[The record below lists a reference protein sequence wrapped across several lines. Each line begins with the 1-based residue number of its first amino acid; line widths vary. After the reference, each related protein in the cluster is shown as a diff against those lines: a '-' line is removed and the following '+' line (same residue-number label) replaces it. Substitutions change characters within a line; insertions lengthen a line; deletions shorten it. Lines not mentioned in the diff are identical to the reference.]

1 MTYIILDTLK
11 AEQVLK
17 PFDKI
22 NSIDGESLT
31 LYLTEVAPEA
41 ATRMKK
47 RLIEPSLI
55 NISPFDELNSS
66 GVPQY
71 DTDYDCMADVI
82 WKESKRYDAATG
94 AETTVSRGTL
104 TFLRPKGTHKS
115 KILIA
120 YFHDR
125 LDGFTFSD
133 QFTVSFVNVT
143 ETRDWRGQVGTPTT
157 STLNLNCDMVTM
169 KEGFMTE
176 DGVML
181 INGTAMIKVSRDQIT
196 REQINANPR
205 QSYFNIA
212 LNGASPV
219 KYYIWNSPEGNCVE
233 KSHFLNIYL
242 NREMR

>member
-1 MTYIILDTLK
+1 MTYTILDALK
-11 AEQVLK
+11 NEQTLK
-17 PFDKI
+17 PFDKVK
-22 NSIDGESLT
+22 SIDGESLT

-71 DTDYDCMADVI
+71 DTAYDCLADVI
-82 WKESKRYDAATG
+82 WKESKRYDVSTG

-104 TFLRPKGTHKS
+104 TFLRPRGSQKS

-133 QFTVSFVNVT
+133 QFTVQFVDIT
-143 ETRDWRGQVGTPTT
+143 EVRDWRGQVTSSSGTPLT
-157 STLNLNCDMVTM
+157 LNCDMVTM
-169 KEGFMTE
+169 KEGFITE
-176 DGVML
+176 DGVM
-181 INGTAMIKVSRDQIT
+181 IKSGTAMIKVSRDQIT
-196 REQINANPR
+196 REQINAHAK
-205 QSYFNIA
+205 QSYFTIA
-212 LNGASPV
+212 LNGASAV
-219 KYYIWNSPEGNCVE
+219 KYYIWNTPEGNCIE
-233 KSHFLNIYL
+233 KNHFLNIYL
-242 NREMR
+242 NREMS